1 MDNLGSGTRDTGT
14 ALEHY
19 LGPGRGYENNTI
31 PTERHVRSKKSV
43 GMGGGLV
50 GYHEEILLITRGIL
64 C

>member
-31 PTERHVRSKKSV
+31 PTERHARSKKSV

-50 GYHEEILLITRGIL
+50 GYHERS